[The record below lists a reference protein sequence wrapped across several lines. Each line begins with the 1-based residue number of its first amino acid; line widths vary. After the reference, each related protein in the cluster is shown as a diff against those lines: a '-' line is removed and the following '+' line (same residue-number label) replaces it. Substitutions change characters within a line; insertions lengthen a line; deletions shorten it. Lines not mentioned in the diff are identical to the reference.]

1 MEQRGLCN
9 EAAYASTI
17 GQAGGHLEGSCTCTA
32 VPTIIQSDYT
42 WMSGPAARFSVVH
55 FQGLE
60 VKEKSQKY
68 LNQSWLTTSANQSLK
83 KPP

>member
-1 MEQRGLCN
+1 MEQRWLCN

-17 GQAGGHLEGSCTCTA
+17 GQAGGHLEGSWTYTT

-68 LNQSWLTTSANQSLK
+68 LKQSWLTTSANQSLK

>member
-1 MEQRGLCN
+1 MVEQRDESIMRAC
-9 EAAYASTI
+9 ASTV
-17 GQAGGHLEGSCTCTA
+17 GQAGGHVEGSCPCTA
-32 VPTIIQSDYT
+32 VLTIIQSDYA

-68 LNQSWLTTSANQSLK
+68 LKQS
-83 KPP
+83 